1 MLLKTIVVVH
11 MSVKERERYGTMQET
26 YHFIINFI
34 KENGYSPSY
43 REIAN
48 GTGRTLSTTASR
60 LEKLVKYGM
69 IKMKPESPRTISV
82 VGYQFV
88 KERE

>member
-1 MLLKTIVVVH
+1 
-11 MSVKERERYGTMQET
+11 MQET
-26 YHFIINFI
+26 YQFIIDFI

-48 GTGRTLSTTASR
+48 STGCALSTVVYR
-60 LEKLVKYGM
+60 LEKLVELGM
-69 IKMKPESPRTISV
+69 IKMKPESSRTISV

-88 KERE
+88 KEEE